1 MTKDFWYWLFF
12 VVALFWNGAWDYRGR
27 AAYGNWWWGRSLWL
41 FLMLLII
48 GLALFKDPLGTL
60 VK

>member
-1 MTKDFWYWLFF
+1 MTLAFWYWLFF
-12 VVALFWNGAWDYRGR
+12 VVAIVWGGVLDYRGR
-27 AAYGNWWWGRSLWL
+27 TTYGKWWWGRSLWL

-48 GLALFKDPLGTL
+48 GLKLFPDPLGTL